1 MSDEFDLDI
10 LKTVKTPRPD
20 AETRD
25 RAMREA
31 LAAFDDEKKSAA
43 TQGSASGSRLMT
55 ILQWSWST
63 TMETLSKGR
72 LMSGTAIATILA
84 VPLAGYLAFM
94 VMNDGYRPGFTGSQP
109 RTRTTAYGGRWRGP
123 HPSRRRGRRRN
134 ETVPSYSA
142 KPCRRRRRRQAM
154 SSRGRSPSGRWSA
167 TARPR

>member
-109 RTRTTAYGGRWRGP
+109 MELAAGNTDDRVRREVARPARTRVASAPASFPSMRGTAG
-123 HPSRRRGRRRN
+123 
-134 ETVPSYSA
+134 
-142 KPCRRRRRRQAM
+142 
-154 SSRGRSPSGRWSA
+154 PSG
-167 TARPR
+167 TAGGISVGMAGGIGS

>member
-10 LKTVKTPRPD
+10 LKTVKAPRPD

-31 LAAFDDEKKSAA
+31 LAAFEDEKKSAA

-55 ILQWSWST
+55 ILQRSWST

-94 VMNDGYRPGFTGSQP
+94 VMNDGYRPGLTGSQP
-109 RTRTTAYGGRWRGP
+109 MELAAGNADAEPAADLRSETRAQAEDAARMAANDAVVRMRAATRLDLAVELPGRTVAQTAGD
-123 HPSRRRGRRRN
+123 
-134 ETVPSYSA
+134 
-142 KPCRRRRRRQAM
+142 
-154 SSRGRSPSGRWSA
+154 
-167 TARPR
+167 

>member
-31 LAAFDDEKKSAA
+31 LAAFDEKKSAA

-109 RTRTTAYGGRWRGP
+109 MELAAGNTDDRV
-123 HPSRRRGRRRN
+123 RR
-134 ETVPSYSA
+134 EV
-142 KPCRRRRRRQAM
+142 
-154 SSRGRSPSGRWSA
+154 
-167 TARPR
+167 ARPAPEPAPREAEERDRSIVLSEAMPQAAPPASYVQQGALAKRPR